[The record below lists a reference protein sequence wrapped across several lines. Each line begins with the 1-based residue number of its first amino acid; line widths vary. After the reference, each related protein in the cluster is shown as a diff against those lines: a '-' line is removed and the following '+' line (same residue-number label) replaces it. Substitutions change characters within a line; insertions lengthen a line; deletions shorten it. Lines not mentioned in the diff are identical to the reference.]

1 MVRAISAL
9 GFLAVSLLLL
19 PAPARAEKPMGLDAR
34 LANPVMKAGEQ
45 QKNYLRIALNGC
57 EPKRSENRN
66 PVNVAFVIDRSGSM
80 AGERIAQA
88 REAAI
93 LAVRRLDPNDIASVV
108 IFDNQVDV
116 LAPAQPVTNH
126 DYYVDLI
133 RRARGPDP
141 DLQPR
146 VRRRAGRLRA
156 DRLDR
161 RRPRARCTGRA
172 LAQPRRQG
180 RRQSRS
186 VHDEPGLRSDRAL
199 RAARGRVRR
208 QDRGRR
214 AEP

>member
-9 GFLAVSLLLL
+9 GILAISLLLL
-19 PAPARAEKPMGLDAR
+19 PAPARAQKPMGLDAR

-93 LAVRRLDPNDIASVV
+93 LAVKRLDPNDIASVV

-116 LAPAQPVTNH
+116 LVPAQPVTNH
-126 DYYVDLI
+126 DTYVDPI
-133 RRARGPDP
+133 RRVGVRGSTAIYDGVQQGAREVRKFKDTQRLNRIVLLSDGLANVGPKTAP
-141 DLQPR
+141 EFARL
-146 VRRRAGRLRA
+146 GREL
-156 DRLDR
+156 
-161 RRPRARCTGRA
+161 
-172 LAQPRRQG
+172 LAEG
-180 RRQSRS
+180 IS
-186 VHDEPGLRSDRAL
+186 VTTIGL
-199 RAARGRVRR
+199 
-208 QDRGRR
+208 
-214 AEP
+214 